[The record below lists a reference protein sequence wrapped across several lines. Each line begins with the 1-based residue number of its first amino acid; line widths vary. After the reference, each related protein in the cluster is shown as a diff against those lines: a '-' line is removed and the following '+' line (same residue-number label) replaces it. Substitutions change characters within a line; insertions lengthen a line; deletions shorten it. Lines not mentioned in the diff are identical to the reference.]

1 MTEVRFY
8 HLQRTPLEHAL
19 PQLLEKTLERNW
31 RAVVKAASS
40 ERVEALNGQLWT
52 YGRESFLPH
61 GSLKDGHADRQPI
74 WLTEDDANPNSAR
87 VLFLVDGADST
98 MLAEYALCCEL
109 FDGNDQAALATARD
123 HWRRYKAD
131 GHTLTYWQQSERGGW
146 VKKAET

>member
-31 RAVVKAASS
+31 RAVIKAASP

-74 WLTEDDANPNSAR
+74 WLTEKDDNPNAAR
-87 VLFLVDGADST
+87 VLFLVDGAESA
-98 MLAEYALCCEL
+98 MLDQYALCCEL
-109 FDGNDQAALATARD
+109 FDGNDEVALATARD
-123 HWRRYKAD
+123 HWRRYKANE
-131 GHTLTYWQQSERGGW
+131 HSLTYWQQSDRGGW
-146 VKKAET
+146 VKKAEA